1 VSRTAALRRFAF
13 PFWLAAAR
21 LSHQRG
27 RVALSLLGIAVA
39 AATLAAV
46 FGSAVIAQDRKIQ
59 QTLEALPPDVRAV
72 RVQWL
77 SVGAQAEPY
86 DRLDARVQR
95 SLRPVLE
102 REPIRTLLV
111 RESTIL
117 GSFIGL
123 GAVDDL
129 SRWSVVRAGR
139 PPRRC
144 SPNRCEVLV
153 LRGSGRIPSG
163 PELRLVPVGRAQLR
177 SSLLFGDAIPPTK
190 NAIAEARLSPVLQR
204 ARRYHQPDPPPL
216 VLADGVRELNRS
228 PRLGSFYRTYGWVAP
243 IERADVHP
251 WSISGLVEQIEQMR
265 AAIQE
270 SSFGFEVSAP
280 VGELE
285 AAHEASQVAARR
297 LLLLGGQASALFLA
311 FLVVVAARFR
321 PEVDALRQR
330 LAWAGLPRWQSE
342 ATLLLEFVFLAA
354 VATLIGWSVGLG
366 GVALTAHFL
375 DEPTG
380 AVVWHSV
387 LSGTG
392 IAAALGLV
400 AAGAIVL
407 GIASSV
413 RPFRLGGLSF
423 SPLDV
428 AGIGALLA
436 IAIALARGAADAGAL
451 IRQEGT
457 GAVLL
462 LLPALIA
469 VAAVAVVARLLPWL
483 LRAAVRATAKQA
495 VALRL
500 ATIALAR
507 NAGYAVVAVSFLV
520 LTTGFAIF
528 AESYRATL
536 IRGQGDQAAFAVGAD
551 FVGREDPA
559 RLIPVRDVATSNTL
573 HSLGPDVEAQLA
585 TRQSGSITGAEL
597 VTGITVLGLAP
608 ETIRTVRGWRR
619 DFGATPP
626 AQVASQLAPHQSVS
640 LRGDALPRW
649 ARSLALRLRTRG
661 RPVGLDVVIEKD
673 GYFHAASL
681 GRPSSRRWET
691 RRARIP
697 PDAEGGRVVGIRFD
711 PPIRTQEPGA
721 QTGGT
726 ARATVD
732 LTPLR
737 ARRGSRDLAVTS
749 YRGWVGTTGARAS
762 RRAGTVRTE
771 LALSTQVQTYL
782 RPRQP
787 TDGHELPALAS
798 RSLSSLAGRDRRLN
812 VAVNGEPISLRIMGV
827 ASRFPGIPATF
838 ARSDFIVVD
847 RDTLVSALNA
857 SAPGAGFVNEIW
869 INARTPRELERLDSE
884 LQRSPLNV
892 LALDSRTSREEKL
905 RSEPIARASTLLLR
919 FAAIAALAL
928 ALLGLLVGAASD
940 VRDEADE
947 LFELEA
953 QGMTP
958 RNLRRHLRARS
969 GLTLVAGLIGGA
981 LLGLLFALVVVKL
994 VALSAGTTS
1003 PDPPLVLSVDWRVLA
1018 VAGLAYVG
1026 VAGLLVA
1033 ALTAGAFRAAAADE
1047 THRRYA

>member
-1 VSRTAALRRFAF
+1 V
-13 PFWLAAAR
+13 
-21 LSHQRG
+21 
-27 RVALSLLGIAVA
+27 LGIAVA

-129 SRWSVVRAGR
+129 SRWSVVRVGR
-139 PPRRC
+139 LPRRC
-144 SPNRCEVLV
+144 SPNHCEVLV

-163 PELRLVPVGRAQLR
+163 PGLRLVPIGRGQLT

-190 NAIAEARLSPVLQR
+190 NALAEARLSPVLKK
-204 ARRYHQPDPPPL
+204 ARRNHQPDPPPL
-216 VLADGVRELNRS
+216 VLADGVRELNSS
-228 PRLGSFYRTYGWVAP
+228 PRLGSFYRTYGWVTP

-265 AAIQE
+265 ATIQE

-285 AAHEASQVAARR
+285 AAHDASQVAARR

-311 FLVVVAARFR
+311 FLVLVAARFR

-342 ATLLLEFVFLAA
+342 GTLLLEFVFLAA
-354 VATLIGWSVGLG
+354 VATLIGWSVGIG
-366 GVALTAHFL
+366 GVALTANLL

-380 AVVWHSV
+380 AVVRHSV

-392 IAAALGLV
+392 IAAAFGLV
-400 AAGAIVL
+400 AAGAVVL
-407 GIASSV
+407 GIASTV
-413 RPFRLGGLSF
+413 RPLRLGGLSF

-428 AGIGALLA
+428 AGIGALVA
-436 IAIALARGAADAGAL
+436 IAIALARGAADADAL
-451 IRQEGT
+451 LRQEGT

-469 VAAVAVVARLLPWL
+469 VAAVAAVARLLPWL
-483 LRAAVRATAKQA
+483 LRAAARATAKQA

-500 ATIALAR
+500 ATISMAR
-507 NAGYAVVAVSFLV
+507 NAGYALVAVSFLV

-536 IRGQGDQAAFAVGAD
+536 IRGHSEQAAFAVGAD

-559 RLIPVRDVATSNTL
+559 RLIPVRDVATSTAL
-573 HSLGPDVEAQLA
+573 RSLGPDVEAHLT
-585 TRQSGSITGAEL
+585 TRQSGSIAGAEL
-597 VTGITVLGLAP
+597 VTGINVLGLSP

-619 DFGATPP
+619 DFGATQP
-626 AQVASQLAPHQSVS
+626 AQIARELAPHRPVS

-649 ARSLALRLRTRG
+649 ARSLALRLRARG
-661 RPVGLDVVIEKD
+661 RPVGLAVVIEED
-673 GYFHAASL
+673 GYFQAVSL
-681 GRPSSRRWET
+681 GRPSSGRWET

-697 PDAEGGRVVGIRFD
+697 RDAWGGRVVGIRFD

-721 QTGGT
+721 QTGG
-726 ARATVD
+726 AAEATVE

-737 ARRGSRDLAVTS
+737 ARGGSRVLAVTA
-749 YRGWVGTTGARAS
+749 YRDWVGTTGARIS
-762 RRAGTVRTE
+762 GRAGMLRIE
-771 LALSTQVQTYL
+771 LALSTQVQTFV

-787 TDGHELPALAS
+787 TDGHDLPALAS
-798 RSLSSLAGRDRRLN
+798 RSLSALAGRDGRLN
-812 VAVNGEPISLRIMGV
+812 VAVNGEPISLRITSV
-827 ASRFPGIPATF
+827 ASRFPGIPARL
-838 ARSDFIVVD
+838 ASSDFIVVD
-847 RDTLVSALNA
+847 RDTLISALNA
-857 SAPGAGFVNEIW
+857 SAPGAGFANEIW
-869 INARTPRELERLDSE
+869 INARTSRALERLDSE
-884 LQRSPLNV
+884 LRRPPFNV
-892 LALDSRTSREEKL
+892 LALDSRALRERTL
-905 RSEPIARASTLLLR
+905 SSDPIARASTSLLR
-919 FAAIAALAL
+919 FAALAALAL

-940 VRDEADE
+940 VHDEADE

-958 RNLRRHLRARS
+958 PGLRRHLRARS
-969 GLTLVAGLIGGA
+969 ALTLVAGLAGGA
-981 LLGLLFALVVVKL
+981 LLGLLLALVVVKL

-1003 PDPPLVLSVDWRVLA
+1003 PEPPLVLSVDWRTLS
-1018 VAGLAYVG
+1018 VAALAYVG
-1026 VAGLLVA
+1026 VAGLLLS
-1033 ALTAGAFRAAAADE
+1033 ALTSGAFRAAAADE
-1047 THRRYA
+1047 TRRRSA

>member
-1 VSRTAALRRFAF
+1 
-13 PFWLAAAR
+13 
-21 LSHQRG
+21 
-27 RVALSLLGIAVA
+27 
-39 AATLAAV
+39 
-46 FGSAVIAQDRKIQ
+46 
-59 QTLEALPPDVRAV
+59 
-72 RVQWL
+72 
-77 SVGAQAEPY
+77 
-86 DRLDARVQR
+86 
-95 SLRPVLE
+95 
-102 REPIRTLLV
+102 
-111 RESTIL
+111 
-117 GSFIGL
+117 
-123 GAVDDL
+123 
-129 SRWSVVRAGR
+129 
-139 PPRRC
+139 
-144 SPNRCEVLV
+144 
-153 LRGSGRIPSG
+153 
-163 PELRLVPVGRAQLR
+163 VPVGRAQLT

-190 NAIAEARLSPVLQR
+190 NAIAEARLSPVLR
-204 ARRYHQPDPPPL
+204 KARRYHQPDPPPL
-216 VLADGVRELNRS
+216 VLADGVRELNSS
-228 PRLGSFYRTYGWVAP
+228 PRLGSFYRTYGWVTP

-251 WSISGLVEQIEQMR
+251 WSISGLVEQTEQMR
-265 AAIQE
+265 AVIQE

-285 AAHEASQVAARR
+285 SAHEASQVATRR

-311 FLVVVAARFR
+311 FLVVVASRFR
-321 PEVDALRQR
+321 PEVDALRRR

-342 ATLLLEFVFLAA
+342 ATLLVEFVFLAA
-354 VATLIGWSVGLG
+354 VATLIGWLVGIG
-366 GVALTAHFL
+366 GVALTARHL
-375 DEPTG
+375 DEPVG
-380 AVVWHSV
+380 ALLRHSV
-387 LSGTG
+387 LSETG
-392 IAAALGLV
+392 VAAALGLV
-400 AAGAIVL
+400 AAAVVVL
-407 GIASSV
+407 GLASTV

-423 SPLDV
+423 SALDV

-436 IAIALARGAADAGAL
+436 IAIAFARGAADADAL

-469 VAAVAVVARLLPWL
+469 VAAVAAVARLLPWL
-483 LRAAVRATAKQA
+483 LRAAARAAAKQA

-507 NAGYAVVAVSFLV
+507 NAGYAVIAVSFLV

-536 IRGQGDQAAFAVGAD
+536 IRGQGEQAAFAVGAD

-559 RLIPVRDVATSNTL
+559 RLIPVRDVATSTASR
-573 HSLGPDVEAQLA
+573 SLGPDVEARPA

-608 ETIRTVRGWRR
+608 ETIRNVRGWRR

-626 AQVASQLAPHQSVS
+626 AQVASELAPPRSVS
-640 LRGDALPRW
+640 FRGEALPRR
-649 ARSLALRLRTRG
+649 AGSLALRLRARG
-661 RPVGLDVVIEKD
+661 RPIGLAVVIEKD
-673 GYFHAASL
+673 GYFQAVSL
-681 GRPSSRRWET
+681 GRPNGGRWET

-697 PDAEGGRVVGIRFD
+697 AEARGGRVVGIRFD

-721 QTGGT
+721 QTGGA
-726 ARATVD
+726 ARATVE
-732 LTPLR
+732 LAPLR
-737 ARRGSRDLAVTS
+737 AHRGFRDLAVTS
-749 YRGWVGTTGARAS
+749 YRGWVGTTGARVS
-762 RRAGTVRTE
+762 GRANTLRVE

-787 TDGHELPALAS
+787 TDGHDLPALAS
-798 RSLSSLAGRDRRLN
+798 RSLSALAGRDRRLN
-812 VAVNGEPISLRIMGV
+812 IAVNGEPISLRITSD
-827 ASRFPGIPATF
+827 ASRFPGIPASS
-838 ARSDFIVVD
+838 ARSDFIVAD

-869 INARTPRELERLDSE
+869 INARTPRALERLDSE
-884 LQRSPLNV
+884 LQRSPFNV
-892 LALDSRTSREEKL
+892 LALDSRTSRERTL
-905 RSEPIARASTLLLR
+905 RSDPIARASTLLLR

-928 ALLGLLVGAASD
+928 ALLGLLVSAASD

-969 GLTLVAGLIGGA
+969 GLTLVAGLVGGA

-1026 VAGLLVA
+1026 VAGLLLA

-1047 THRRYA
+1047 TRREYA